1 MKHYKKKRAD
11 INKRVRRTLNQH
23 EEKKTETVCFMN
35 LCMVQDGKGNVLAL
49 DKVNDSYT
57 GTTFP
62 GGHVEKGEIFTDAV
76 IREVYEE
83 TGLTIETP
91 LFCGIY
97 HWNKSGTHHVIFLY
111 KADQYSGI
119 LHSSEEGKV
128 YWIPMNEFKEKELAT
143 GMEYVLQMMESAQMN
158 ECYMRLEDGKYVG
171 TEL

>member
-1 MKHYKKKRAD
+1 
-11 INKRVRRTLNQH
+11 
-23 EEKKTETVCFMN
+23 MN

-62 GGHVEKGEIFTDAV
+62 GGHVEKGEILQMPLSVKYA
-76 IREVYEE
+76 RRL
-83 TGLTIETP
+83 GLRLRT

-143 GMEYVLQMMESAQMN
+143 GMEYVLQMMDLH
-158 ECYMRLEDGKYVG
+158 R
-171 TEL
+171 